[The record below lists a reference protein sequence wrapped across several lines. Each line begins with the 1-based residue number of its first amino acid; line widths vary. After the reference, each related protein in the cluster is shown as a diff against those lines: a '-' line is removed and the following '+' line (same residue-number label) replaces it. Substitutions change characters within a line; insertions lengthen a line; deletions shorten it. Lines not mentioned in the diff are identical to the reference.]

1 MSALDS
7 PGLKSNFSRNIEKK
21 RLEDKKVEKLGKRLQ
36 HVLLLKN
43 NIKGT
48 ETKEFRRNKDINPH
62 WGSVIEDIC
71 IRREK
76 REKD

>member
-1 MSALDS
+1 MPVS
-7 PGLKSNFSRNIEKK
+7 PGLKSNYSKNIEKK
-21 RLEDKKVEKLGKRLQ
+21 RNEDKKVEKLGQRLQ
-36 HVLLLKN
+36 KALLIKN

-48 ETKEFRRNKDINPH
+48 ETKEFRRNKDINPS

-76 REKD
+76 